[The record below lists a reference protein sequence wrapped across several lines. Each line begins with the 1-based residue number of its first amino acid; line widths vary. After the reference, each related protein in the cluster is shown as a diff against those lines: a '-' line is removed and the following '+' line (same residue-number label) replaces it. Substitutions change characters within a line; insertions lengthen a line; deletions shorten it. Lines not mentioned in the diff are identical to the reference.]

1 MALYISAG
9 VFKLLKK
16 TLDGDLKQEHNI
28 DAYLLLLSMSL
39 PSASSDA
46 LLQAGILTH
55 LRKAALGILS
65 RRDCTPFVTRLAT
78 AVLSHAVSPTMSG
91 SQLKAGEERAIV
103 V

>member
-39 PSASSDA
+39 P
-46 LLQAGILTH
+46 
-55 LRKAALGILS
+55 
-65 RRDCTPFVTRLAT
+65 
-78 AVLSHAVSPTMSG
+78 
-91 SQLKAGEERAIV
+91 
-103 V
+103 